1 MWSKFYFNKK
11 HYGFLNAIAKI
22 SINFSAACF
31 KYLIYF
37 FLFNSHKKQI
47 YKMRLCG
54 IIASVFGKK
63 SSFRVDN

>member
-11 HYGFLNAIAKI
+11 HYGFLNAITKI
-22 SINFSAACF
+22 SLNLSAACF
-31 KYLIYF
+31 KYLIYS
-37 FLFNSHKKQI
+37 FLFNSHKKKI

-54 IIASVFGKK
+54 IFASIMGKK